1 MNHIKLFEEYNE
13 EETNKPDS
21 EEVVELDVDLT
32 QEEEEDMLDDESEDC
47 ELEEAKDP
55 LMVDSKDLMR
65 IDDIVRKAAGNAYKA
80 KALAQ
85 QMANAITD
93 KWKALRRARASERKG
108 QSDLADIFTKRA
120 TELGALGG

>member
-13 EETNKPDS
+13 EETTPKDV
-21 EEVVELDVDLT
+21 EVELDIELSP
-32 QEEEEDMLDDESEDC
+32 EDEAEMLDDDEDGEE